1 VRFSW
6 ARRRRIMMDKSTKEW
21 LKRSFRLW
29 LVCKIAATL
38 FWMLFV
44 GVPLSVLLV
53 MVVAGEVA
61 RW

>member
-1 VRFSW
+1 MNEKNTR
-6 ARRRRIMMDKSTKEW
+6 EW

-29 LVCKIAATL
+29 LVCRVAAIF

-53 MVVAGEVA
+53 MVVVGEVA

>member
-1 VRFSW
+1 
-6 ARRRRIMMDKSTKEW
+6 MMDKSTKEW